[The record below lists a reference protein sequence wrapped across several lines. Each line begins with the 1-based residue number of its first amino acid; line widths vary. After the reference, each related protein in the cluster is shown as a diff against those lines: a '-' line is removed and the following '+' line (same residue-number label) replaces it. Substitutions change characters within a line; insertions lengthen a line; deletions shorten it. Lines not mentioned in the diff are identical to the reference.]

1 MRALGHRDYRLFF
14 AGQIVSLI
22 GTWMQSV
29 GQAWLVLELTNSPFK
44 LGLLGTLQFGPMLLF
59 AFLSGAIADRVRKRR
74 LILATQSAL
83 MLQAFAL
90 SALAWTGHVQYW
102 HVAVLATLYG
112 LVTTLDMPA
121 RQSFMTDL
129 VGRNDLPGAI
139 ALNSAVFNGA
149 RVVGPAVAGLL
160 VARYGVALA
169 FLLNGLSFLAVI
181 GALRAMRT
189 EGEPRPRTGATM
201 LEDIAEG
208 ARYAVATPL
217 IALILALCCAVS
229 LFVLNYNTLVPLIA
243 RDVLGEGAHGFG
255 LLMAA
260 LGAGAVLGALVL
272 ARLDFERP
280 PASLL
285 LWAALAASAAT
296 LSLAFVHRFWVAAPV
311 LFVAGFAQIL
321 FAASSNTHAPDERAR
336 PSPRAHD
343 EPLRVGVRGLDADRR
358 VLHRRGGRAARRP
371 GGLRGGWRVRRGG
384 GGNPRGLVEAAAGVS
399 QGRPSRPTMGILSA
413 GSFTSTPKV
422 RPSRLISRPSSQA
435 ARTPSSP
442 STETC
447 PPVPLGL
454 GPDEGGAGQIV
465 LPDRGGRQVQA
476 QFRDGAGDVGD
487 EGIAVRAGPG
497 AIGRRIRIGGHGG
510 LDLAMIAS
518 TPSPGGP
525 RADQGGCRTS
535 SCRARSG

>member
-149 RVVGPAVAGLL
+149 RVVGPAMAGLL

-208 ARYAVATPL
+208 ARYAAATPL

-255 LLMAA
+255 LLMAV
-260 LGAGAVLGALVL
+260 LGGGAVLGALVL

-280 PASLL
+280 TASLL
-285 LWAALAASAAT
+285 LWSALVASATT

-321 FAASSNTHAPDERAR
+321 FAASSNTTLQMTAPD
-336 PSPRAHD
+336 H
-343 EPLRVGVRGLDADRR
+343 
-358 VLHRRGGRAARRP
+358 
-371 GGLRGGWRVRRGG
+371 LRGRMMSLFAWVFVGSTPIGAFFIGAVAEQLGVLAACAAGG
-384 GGNPRGLVEAAAGVS
+384 GCGV
-399 QGRPSRPTMGILSA
+399 GAVAIL
-413 GSFTSTPKV
+413 
-422 RPSRLISRPSSQA
+422 
-435 ARTPSSP
+435 
-442 STETC
+442 
-447 PPVPLGL
+447 
-454 GPDEGGAGQIV
+454 
-465 LPDRGGRQVQA
+465 
-476 QFRDGAGDVGD
+476 
-487 EGIAVRAGPG
+487 AVWWKRRRA
-497 AIGRRIRIGGHGG
+497 
-510 LDLAMIAS
+510 
-518 TPSPGGP
+518 
-525 RADQGGCRTS
+525 
-535 SCRARSG
+535 